1 MTILIAYKM
10 EDLFTIVNQTY
21 DLTGAFSALTI
32 KPNTNF
38 NLIKKIA
45 FVEEVAFLLCRFLRK
60 FEIEY
65 LHKVFKS

>member
-1 MTILIAYKM
+1 M

-45 FVEEVAFLLCRFLRK
+45 FVEEVCFSTMSF
-60 FEIEY
+60 
-65 LHKVFKS
+65 S